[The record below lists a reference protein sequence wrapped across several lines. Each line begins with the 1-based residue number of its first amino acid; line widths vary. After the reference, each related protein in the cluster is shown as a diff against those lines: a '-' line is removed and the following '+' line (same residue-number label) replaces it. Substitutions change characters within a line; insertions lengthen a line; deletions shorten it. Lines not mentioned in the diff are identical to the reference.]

1 MFKRIHSLLNVFVII
16 SLAVPWTSVTP
27 AQPALAASAPQ
38 EASASTG
45 IFRTRVTLTDP
56 TSRARL
62 DKLGVTVLS
71 EAPQPPTPGEPVP
84 FGIGGTGEPISSSMG
99 GAGGAGTGD
108 CYTCHYL
115 PPLLPIH
122 PPDVDNRSIII
133 NQWLNHIKQAVGAV
147 ESCRAEVM
155 FLLVGFDMV

>member
-84 FGIGGTGEPISSSMG
+84 FGIGGTGEPIPPSIG
-99 GAGGAGTGD
+99 GAGGPTRKIVILAAGDHLSYPSTRQTWTIDLSSSTSGS
-108 CYTCHYL
+108 TT
-115 PPLLPIH
+115 
-122 PPDVDNRSIII
+122 
-133 NQWLNHIKQAVGAV
+133 
-147 ESCRAEVM
+147 
-155 FLLVGFDMV
+155 